1 MGSNLKGFIAALGT
15 KTVWGA
21 IAGAAVYVSQHD
33 TSEPMTWINAIIG
46 LFTVISARAAI
57 GNPKQGSPPPS
68 SN

>member
-1 MGSNLKGFIAALGT
+1 MGSTFKSFIAALGT

-33 TSEPMTWINAIIG
+33 TSNAMTWVNALIG

-57 GNPKQGSPPPS
+57 GNPKQGSPPAS
-68 SN
+68 TN